1 MENYNF
7 FELLY
12 AIRSE
17 IFLGDVSFLYSMSRA
32 LACIFTAFALLHF
45 YNTTVNAPYGEFNL
59 KSVLRILMVLFCVC
73 NFYSFVLLPFDGLM
87 HLVSKGLVAYV
98 SQDSSSLDSKVTKAY
113 SAVEDAIVSKTFVGE
128 LEMEIEKSSSPETA
142 GDSGLAFDT
151 NPIAESQ
158 AAVNADV
165 VPSESFWNRAIGKL
179 KAVASGVLGFRIK
192 NDANLLSWIISV
204 IIKLVRYIMVGVS
217 GVYCIVL
224 GLLGPFVFAFSLL
237 PTFEGGVGQWFARY
251 AQISFWVP
259 MTAFVDF
266 INFKLKDGII
276 MAFERSDLVGQLVFP
291 TYHLI
296 VLDLITL
303 CMLFAIPSICSWLI
317 QSSGAGEVNGSML
330 EGASRAAQI
339 AILKK

>member
-7 FELLY
+7 FELLHT
-12 AIRSE
+12 IRSE

-32 LACIFTAFALLHF
+32 LACIFAAFALLHF
-45 YNTTVNAPYGEFNL
+45 YNSTVNTPYSEFNM
-59 KSVLRILMVLFCVC
+59 KSVLRILMVIFCVC

-98 SQDSSSLDSKVTKAY
+98 SQDSSSLDSKVIEAY
-113 SAVEDAIVSKTFVGE
+113 RSVEDVLAENTLAGE
-128 LEMEIEKSSSPETA
+128 QEAEIDATSSVETA
-142 GDSGLAFDT
+142 GDSGIAFDT
-151 NPIAESQ
+151 NPIAEAQ
-158 AAVNADV
+158 AAVDADNVNAGN
-165 VPSESFWNRAIGKL
+165 FWERAADRMKSI
-179 KAVASGVLGFRIK
+179 ASGVLGFRIR
-192 NDANLLSWIISV
+192 NDGNLLSWFIS
-204 IIKLVRYIMVGVS
+204 ILIKIVRYVMVGVS

-237 PTFEGGVGQWFARY
+237 PSFEGGVGQWFARY
-251 AQISFWVP
+251 IQISFWVP

-266 INFKLKDGII
+266 INFKLRDGVL
-276 MAFERSDLVGQLVFP
+276 MAFDRSDLMGQLVFP

-303 CMLFAIPSICSWLI
+303 CMLFAIPSVCSWLI
-317 QSSGAGEVNGSML
+317 QSSGASEVNSSMM
-330 EGASRAAQI
+330 EGASRAAQM